1 MSYTKRQLIEE
12 AFAEIGLADYVFDL
26 QPEQLQRALR
36 RMDTMIKQWE
46 AKNIFV
52 GYPIPGSPE
61 DSLLDE
67 ETNLLQS
74 AEEAV
79 ITNLAVR
86 IAPAYGKQAMPETKI
101 IAQRAYDS
109 LLNDT
114 VTVIERQLP
123 VNTPMGAGT
132 KPHRS
137 TGGEFSG
144 QPDDPAYL
152 STDTDLLF
160 NE

>member
-1 MSYTKRQLIEE
+1 MSYTKRQLITE

-36 RMDTMIKQWE
+36 RLDTMIKQWE
-46 AKNIFV
+46 AKNILV

-86 IAPAYGKQAMPETKI
+86 LAPAFGKQAMPETKV
-101 IAQRAYDS
+101 IAKNSYDA

-123 VNTPMGAGT
+123 ANMPMGQGN
-132 KPHRS
+132 KPYRS
-137 TGGEFSG
+137 TTGEFTST
-144 QPDDPAYL
+144 PDDPAYL